1 MALCKIYI
9 LKIKEVSKILKILN
23 SISQANKYQILRFF
37 ISGLIATFINF
48 LVFNSFYL
56 IFKNII
62 FASLLGY
69 STGLLSSFV
78 FAKIWVFR
86 DNSQKKIIK
95 SFFIFCLIYFLGGL
109 EMSLVII
116 FLSRLIDNYKI
127 AWLIGAFI
135 GALNNYLGSKYFLFK
150 K

>member
-1 MALCKIYI
+1 
-9 LKIKEVSKILKILN
+9 LN
-23 SISQANKYQILRFF
+23 YISQANKYQILRFC

-62 FASLLGY
+62 FASIFGY
-69 STGLLSSFV
+69 STGLLSSFI

-86 DNSQKKIIK
+86 DNSQKIIR
-95 SFFIFCLIYFLGGL
+95 SFFIFCFIYFLGGL
-109 EMSLVII
+109 EMSLIII
-116 FLSRLIDNYKI
+116 FLNRLIDNYKI

>member
-1 MALCKIYI
+1 MNKIF
-9 LKIKEVSKILKILN
+9 
-23 SISQANKYQILRFF
+23 QANKYQILRFF
-37 ISGLIATFINF
+37 ISGSIATLINF

-62 FASLLGY
+62 IASLFGY
-69 STGLLSSFV
+69 SSGLLSSFV

-86 DNSQKKIIK
+86 DNSQKKIVK

-116 FLSRLIDNYKI
+116 FLNQLIDKYKI
-127 AWLIGAFI
+127 AWLIGAVI

>member
-1 MALCKIYI
+1 MQDLS
-9 LKIKEVSKILKILN
+9 LKDQRRQYNFKILN
-23 SISQANKYQILRFF
+23 YISQANKYQILRFC

-62 FASLLGY
+62 FASIFGY
-69 STGLLSSFV
+69 STGLLSSFI

-86 DNSQKKIIK
+86 DNSQKKIIR
-95 SFFIFCLIYFLGGL
+95 SFFIFCFIYFLGGL
-109 EMSLVII
+109 EMSLIII
-116 FLSRLIDNYKI
+116 FLNRLIDNYKI

>member
-1 MALCKIYI
+1 
-9 LKIKEVSKILKILN
+9 LN
-23 SISQANKYQILRFF
+23 YISQANKYQILRFC

-62 FASLLGY
+62 FASIFGY
-69 STGLLSSFV
+69 STGLLSSFI

-86 DNSQKKIIK
+86 DNSQKIIR
-95 SFFIFCLIYFLGGL
+95 SFFIFCFIYFLGGL
-109 EMSLVII
+109 EMSRIII
-116 FLSRLIDNYKI
+116 FLNRLIDNYKI